1 MKLRNKKTYIN
12 YVPEGE
18 PPASKKRKLVKY
30 LYFLLLGFILFQ
42 ILFYFY
48 LKISYLEVTGYI
60 EVPKFV
66 IHSYSEGEIRKLFV
80 REGSFINRGQP
91 VAEISTVQRV
101 SVSPEKTISIDI
113 KTRSKELEIKK
124 LKWELNLLNSGYI
137 YMVVPEILDIDRN
150 IKEIMISLKEKKN
163 ELERLK
169 CYINGE
175 HEKHKKNV
183 LLELS
188 TVDEEKSFK
197 YSNLLNKIKYEIELL
212 EEKKKSLERK
222 RQKLIASK
230 KRELLFKLETLSEEI
245 RRLESVKAKFKEP
258 VGESV
263 FPFLQKSP
271 VSGKVLKVFKKE
283 GDFVLKNDSIMTV
296 VSEEREVFVF
306 LYCSPKDLPYLKKDI
321 TIDLL
326 FPEDISIK
334 GKIVEVYS
342 TALPVSNE
350 LTENYIPI
358 GAPIKVKVLLTKD
371 FPNLEMFDGMKIK
384 VRIKKL

>member
-1 MKLRNKKTYIN
+1 MKLRNRKTYIN

-18 PPASKKRKLVKY
+18 PPISRKRKLVKY
-30 LYFLLLGFILFQ
+30 LYFFLLGFILFQ

-48 LKISYLEVTGYI
+48 LKIRYLEVAGYI

-80 REGSFINRGQP
+80 REGGFINRGQP
-91 VAEISTVQRV
+91 VVEISTVQRI

-113 KTRSKELEIKK
+113 KTSSKELEIKR
-124 LKWELNLLNSGYI
+124 LRWELSLLNSGYI
-137 YMVVPEILDIDRN
+137 YMVMPEILDIDKD

-169 CYINGE
+169 CYISKE
-175 HEKHKKNV
+175 YEKHKKNV
-183 LLELS
+183 LLEIS

-197 YSNLLNKIKYEIELL
+197 YLNLLNKLKYEIELL
-212 EEKKKSLERK
+212 EEKKRNLEKK
-222 RQKLIASK
+222 REKLIASK
-230 KRELLFKLETLSEEI
+230 KRELLFKLEVTSEEI
-245 RRLESVKAKFKEP
+245 RRLKSVKTKFKKP
-258 VGESV
+258 VGEFV
-263 FPFLQKSP
+263 FPLLQKSP

-283 GDFVLKNDSIMTV
+283 GDFVLKNDSIMTII
-296 VSEEREVFVF
+296 SEEREVFVF
-306 LYCSPKDLPYLKKDI
+306 LYCSSKDLPYIKKDI

-326 FPEDISIK
+326 LPEDISIE
-334 GKIVEVYS
+334 GRIVEVYS
-342 TALPVSNE
+342 TALPISNE